1 MTAAEVYLGQES
13 GLTFS
18 TQVATLITVV
28 AELLS
33 IPEEN
38 KLVPLHPRLL
48 LFVAVGLVAA
58 FALHS
63 LLVNVNRGLKF
74 RGLAPAMVWE
84 AVVGGCAYV
93 VGGFLTGLRA
103 ALQRG
108 PAEDPDATRDNP

>member
-1 MTAAEVYLGQES
+1 M
-13 GLTFS
+13 
-18 TQVATLITVV
+18 V

-38 KLVPLHPRLL
+38 QFVPLHPRLL

-74 RGLAPAMVWE
+74 RGFAPAMFWE
-84 AVVGGCAYV
+84 AAVRGYAYV
-93 VGGFLTGLRA
+93 VGGFFAGLRA